1 MLLPKLITVAILAS
15 TATFSAFA
23 ADCYTH
29 LKKGEAADINA
40 GAVFFT
46 FESDTN
52 TGIAVYVK
60 PRDHA
65 KERNWLAPGEKVT
78 RMLSLRRSNDCK
90 GSESQKECRT
100 LVHNEIELSYSPSA
114 SEVELLHFTISNKDK
129 YDDQKYT
136 HYNPHSR
143 ARNNVSCKLTW
154 RPNLQRWD
162 LDLKFK

>member
-1 MLLPKLITVAILAS
+1 MFLPKLFTAAMLAS

-23 ADCYTH
+23 ADYYTH

-46 FESDTN
+46 FKSDAS

-60 PRDHA
+60 PRHHA
-65 KERNWLAPGEKVT
+65 KERVWLAPGEEVT
-78 RMLSLRRSNDCK
+78 RMLSLRRSNGCK
-90 GSESQKECRT
+90 PSQTQEECRT
-100 LVHNEIELSYSPSA
+100 LVHNEVELSYSPSA

-129 YDDQKYT
+129 YDDQKHT

-143 ARNNVSCKLTW
+143 KREKVSCKLTW
-154 RPNLQRWD
+154 RPNLQRWE
-162 LDLKFK
+162 LDFEFK